1 MTDAREPELVPL
13 SDPER
18 AVLKTAFVAF
28 GYGADVVDLLT
39 ALSPQDLSRLARACA
54 LIRGAALRERAARA
68 QGTGAPLHVVRA
80 MREGQV

>member
-1 MTDAREPELVPL
+1 MTDDREPDSVPL

-28 GYGADVVDLLT
+28 GYGGDVADLVR

-68 QGTGAPLHVVRA
+68 QAVGAPETVLRA
-80 MREGQV
+80 MRGGLT